1 MNKADMVTNQQLMR
15 IYGALMWSLG
25 KVVATP
31 ETLRVYVG
39 SFWDQPLNDKG
50 ASNAE
55 LFRAEQEVSV
65 SRVR

>member
-31 ETLRVYVG
+31 ETLRVYV
-39 SFWDQPLNDKG
+39 NDKEG
-50 ASNAE
+50 GKGGRGGTGSE
-55 LFRAEQEVSV
+55 
-65 SRVR
+65 

>member
-31 ETLRVYVG
+31 ETLRVYG
-39 SFWDQPLNDKG
+39 KERKAG
-50 ASNAE
+50 GGE
-55 LFRAEQEVSV
+55 
-65 SRVR
+65 RVVLRGR